1 MKKQLLIPVVL
12 LLLLL
17 SAAVTWAQSP
27 VNATLT
33 ANSSEATVGDPI
45 PLTLTVTHP
54 AGYRIIVPELD
65 GEWGDFVVADQ
76 SQPTTVDNEDG
87 TQTTSMTIDG
97 RLFAPGEYT
106 TPSLTIS
113 VTDGAGNLSG
123 VVVPPATVN
132 IISVLVEGDTQL
144 RDIKPQAELPYTPI
158 LPWVVG
164 GLALAAV
171 GLFAFVWMR
180 RRARGRL
187 APVDNRL
194 PHEVA
199 MDELAHIESLNL
211 PAEGRYKEHYTLIS
225 NCVRRYMEQ
234 TWAIPVLERTTAEI
248 QASLRAA
255 DVPAD
260 VRRLF
265 LSFLDES
272 DLVKFSTFTPDA
284 LSASQLLGQA
294 RLIVAATRPL
304 AAEETPARENEQPVM
319 TRQQVTAATAVSLN
333 GHSASSNDT
342 LSGGPALSNG
352 WPLAGD

>member
-1 MKKQLLIPVVL
+1 MKKQLLIPIVL

-17 SAAVTWAQSP
+17 SAGITWAQSP
-27 VNATLT
+27 VSATLT
-33 ANSSEATVGDPI
+33 ANTSEATVGDPI
-45 PLTLTVTHP
+45 PLTLSVTHP
-54 AGYRIIVPELD
+54 AGYHVIIPELD
-65 GEWGDFVVADQ
+65 SEWGDFVVAGQ
-76 SQPTTVDNEDG
+76 SQPATVDNEDG
-87 TQTTSMTIDG
+87 TQTTSVTIDG

-113 VTDGAGNLSG
+113 VTDGAGNLSE
-123 VVVPPATVN
+123 VAVPPATLN
-132 IISVLVEGDTQL
+132 IVSVLVEGDAQL
-144 RDIKPQAELPYTPI
+144 RDIKAQAELPYTPI
-158 LPWVVG
+158 LPWAVG
-164 GLALAAV
+164 GLALAAAA
-171 GLFAFVWMR
+171 LFAFVWMR
-180 RRARGRL
+180 RRAHRP
-187 APVDNRL
+187 AAVDNRL

-199 MDELAHIESLNL
+199 MDELARIESLNL
-211 PAEGRYKEHYTLIS
+211 PTEGRYKEHYTLVS

-248 QASLRAA
+248 QAGLRAA
-255 DVPAD
+255 DMPVD

-272 DLVKFSTFTPDA
+272 DLVKFSTFTPDT

-304 AAEETPARENEQPVM
+304 PAEETPARDNEQPVM
-319 TRQQVTAATAVSLN
+319 VRQQVTAATAVSLN
-333 GHSASSNDT
+333 GNSASSNDA